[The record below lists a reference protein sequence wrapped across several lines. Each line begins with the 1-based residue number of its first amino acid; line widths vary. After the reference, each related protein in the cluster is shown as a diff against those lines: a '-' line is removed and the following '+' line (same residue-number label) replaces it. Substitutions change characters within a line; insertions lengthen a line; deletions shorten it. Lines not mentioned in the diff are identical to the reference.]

1 MCRRLVLALLT
12 LCVAGCG
19 GGGGSSSSSSSPSSP
34 TTTAP
39 TTVSVAISPS
49 TDMLKIRGTE
59 TFTVTATMSD
69 GTSRAVAGTWTSGA
83 APVATVDSSGKVT
96 AVASGQATITV
107 TYSGA
112 SATRTIRVVPDY
124 QGSWTGDYTVLSCQD
139 SGGFHQ
145 EDWCKAAMADPV
157 VRVTMTLTQTRDTV
171 DGTWT
176 HKLMAGAVQGTI
188 EADGTLALT
197 GNGSTEGTPITIAG
211 WRTLSTDN
219 RTQTGRY
226 TLTFTSSV
234 WSGSSQ
240 AGVEIRTC
248 SKGS

>member
-1 MCRRLVLALLT
+1 MFRRLVLVLLT
-12 LCVAGCG
+12 LSVAGCG
-19 GGGGSSSSSSSPSSP
+19 GGGGSSSSSPSSP
-34 TTTAP
+34 TTVTP

-49 TDMLKIRGTE
+49 TDMLKIQGTE
-59 TFTVTATMSD
+59 TFAVTATMSD
-69 GTSRAVAGTWTSGA
+69 GTSRAVSGTWTSSA
-83 APVATVDSSGKVT
+83 ASVATVDSSGKTT

-124 QGSWTGDYTVLSCQD
+124 QGGWTGDYTVLSCQD

-145 EDWCKAAMADPV
+145 EDWCKAAMGDPV
-157 VRVTMTLTQTRDTV
+157 VRVTMTLTQTRDTIA
-171 DGTWT
+171 GTWT

-219 RTQTGRY
+219 KTQTGKY

-240 AGVEIRTC
+240 ASVEIRTC
-248 SKGS
+248 SKSS

>member
-1 MCRRLVLALLT
+1 MFRRLVLVLLT
-12 LCVAGCG
+12 LSVAGCG
-19 GGGGSSSSSSSPSSP
+19 GGGSSSSSPSSP
-34 TTTAP
+34 TTTTP

-49 TDMLKIRGTE
+49 TDVLKIQGTE

-69 GTSRAVAGTWTSGA
+69 GTSRAVSGTWTSSA
-83 APVATVDSSGKVT
+83 ASVATVDSSGKAT
-96 AVASGQATITV
+96 AIASGQATITV

-145 EDWCKAAMADPV
+145 EDWCKTAMADPV

-171 DGTWT
+171 AGTWT

-197 GNGSTEGTPITIAG
+197 GIGNTEGTPINIAG

-219 RTQTGRY
+219 KTQTGKY

-248 SKGS
+248 TKGS